1 MLEISRLQ
9 DKIASL
15 QRMSAVFLTH
25 AHSGHVDR
33 DVRERGDERE
43 VGEEDEEIQQDKPR
57 ID

>member
-1 MLEISRLQ
+1 MLEMSRLQ

-15 QRMSAVFLTH
+15 QRMSAEFLTH
-25 AHSGHVDR
+25 TNSRHIDR
-33 DVRERGDERE
+33 DIREREDERE